1 MVQKEKYQTLLKT
14 ENSFGYSSNQSDTV
28 RAKALFSSIYDVH
41 NHFFLDIE
49 VDNFRA
55 NETNVA
61 KKNIEQA
68 LKIVDKSKLLITF
81 DRGYPSLEFFNWLI
95 NRDIKFLMR
104 VKTSDYEKE
113 KREMITDDEFV
124 KLIHNKHRVKQ
135 IKDTYPE
142 YHEEFKEQKETMVR
156 FTKVKLNEENMEHL
170 VSNLSLEEFNSQE
183 LKELYGNRWNIE
195 TSYNTIKNKLK
206 IESFTGNLPQFILQ
220 DVYAQTV
227 VYNQIQDMIYHANR
241 KLEVTNNKKNLKH
254 KYQINENKAIGLFKE
269 KFIKIM
275 LMASNKEYEIE
286 YDQLIEDMTN
296 FVSIIRKNRGSN
308 PRKWSIVN
316 KYKPNMKF
324 SF

>member
-1 MVQKEKYQTLLKT
+1 MVQKVKYRIHLRI
-14 ENSFGYSSNQSDTV
+14 ESFFGYSSNQTDTI
-28 RAKALFSSIYDVH
+28 RAKALFSSMYDVL
-41 NHFFLDIE
+41 NHFFIDIE
-49 VDNFRA
+49 VDKYTA
-55 NETNVA
+55 NETEMA

-68 LKIVDKSKLLITF
+68 LKIIDKNRLLVTF
-81 DRGYPSLEFFNWLI
+81 DRGYPSMEFFNWLI
-95 NRDIKFLMR
+95 KRDIKFLMR
-104 VKTSDYEKE
+104 VKSAHYAKE
-113 KREMITDDEFV
+113 KGEMITDDEFV

-142 YHEEFKEQKETMVR
+142 YHEEFKKQKETIVR
-156 FTKVKLNEENMEHL
+156 FTKIKLNEHNMEYL

-227 VYNQIQDMIYHANR
+227 VYNQIQDMIYHANK
-241 KLEVTNNKKNLKH
+241 KLEVTNGKKNLKH
-254 KYQINENKAIGLFKE
+254 KYQVNENKAIGLFKE

-275 LMASNKEYEIE
+275 IMASNREYEKEY
-286 YDQLIEDMTN
+286 DKLIEDMAN
-296 FVSIIRKNRGSN
+296 YVSIIRKNRGSN
-308 PRKWSIVN
+308 PRKWSVVN
-316 KYKPNMKF
+316 KYKPNMKY